1 MCMKHV
7 QRKMR
12 GTHTKMANARE
23 KLLMLALK
31 RGNLDTTDGGPVRMT
46 PKGFAIANVITAR
59 VTIEDTP
66 IAELDIDQI
75 ISYLKDA
82 EATIELLQDTDE

>member
-1 MCMKHV
+1 
-7 QRKMR
+7 
-12 GTHTKMANARE
+12 MADVRE
-23 KLLMLALK
+23 KLMMLALK

-59 VTIEDTP
+59 VTMEETP
-66 IAELDIDQI
+66 LTELDIQKV

-82 EATIELLQDTDE
+82 EATIELLKDTDD

>member
-12 GTHTKMANARE
+12 GTRTKMANVRE
-23 KLLMLALK
+23 KLLMLALE
-31 RGNLDTTDGGPVRMT
+31 RGNLDTTDGGAVRMT

-66 IAELDIDQI
+66 IEELDIDKVL
-75 ISYLKDA
+75 SYLRDA
-82 EATIELLQDTDE
+82 EATIELLQDPED

>member
-1 MCMKHV
+1 
-7 QRKMR
+7 
-12 GTHTKMANARE
+12 MADVRE

-31 RGNLDTTDGGPVRMT
+31 RGNLDTIDGGPVRMT

-59 VTIEDTP
+59 VVLEDTP
-66 IAELDIDQI
+66 VAELDIQQV

-82 EATIELLQDTDE
+82 EATIELLKDTED